1 MNPTITI
8 AIVEDN
14 AAVSTSLEQAIAETA
29 GYTCVCSCR
38 DGEHALRTIPRHKP
52 DVVIMDIELPGISG
66 IECTAR
72 LKRLLPEV
80 QILILTV
87 YADNRQIFKALEAGA
102 SGYLLKRSTPEEIAR
117 AIGDVKEGGA
127 PMSAEIA
134 RKVVQSFRKPVP
146 AQPALQALT
155 PREAEILGF
164 LAQAYTSKEIA
175 SKLGISYDTVCS
187 HLGHIYEKLHVRSRT
202 EAVVKYFH
210 SPDERVG
217 RVPDAGR

>member
-1 MNPTITI
+1 MRINV

-14 AAVSTSLEQAIAETA
+14 AAVADSLEKAITA
-29 GYTCVCSCR
+29 TGGCRCVCSSR
-38 DGEHALRTIPRHKP
+38 DGEHALRTIPKHRP

-72 LKRLLPEV
+72 LKRLLPET

-87 YADNRQIFKALEAGA
+87 YTDTQQIFKALEAGA
-102 SGYLLKRSTPEEIAR
+102 SGYLLKRATPEEIAR
-117 AIGDVKEGGA
+117 SILDVKEGGS

-134 RKVVQSFRKPVP
+134 RKVVQSFRRP
-146 AQPALQALT
+146 APPQTTIATLT
-155 PREAEILGF
+155 PREAEILGL

-175 SKLGISYDTVCS
+175 AELGIGYETVCS

-202 EAVVKYFH
+202 EAVVKYFQ
-210 SPDERVG
+210 SPE
-217 RVPDAGR
+217 AAANS